1 MRCLYCGKP
10 LPLLKKLT
18 GGGEFCSDAH
28 RHKYQ
33 EEYNKLALSRL
44 LQAQTGLGESGGSG
58 LPGSGGGGFRQLTAP
73 TPPPPLALRALAPP
87 ALPAPPANKLENRP
101 EPPPPVAA
109 RTLAPAPPPP
119 PDPQEANFLVRKH
132 APLPPEG
139 SPGFKKVELAF
150 EFEPPKPEVWSHSP
164 DLGFLPFEWAAVVPV
179 EAAASAL
186 PDPPDAPAWRHPQEI
201 RVPTEPRPA
210 SEAMASVESFAVV
223 AMFPRMGQ
231 VSLAPRFPL
240 QARDKIR
247 MDATLVFR
255 QRPGELRLTG
265 VRDWELKLSA
275 PVWRP
280 DFTTIAAPART
291 LIPASKPPADEA
303 RLTEKPIQ
311 AKLRQRTP
319 VSQVREMQQPVARDS
334 ADKVEVFIDLSA
346 FGILDQRTERHK

>member
-1 MRCLYCGKP
+1 M
-10 LPLLKKLT
+10 
-18 GGGEFCSDAH
+18 
-28 RHKYQ
+28 
-33 EEYNKLALSRL
+33 
-44 LQAQTGLGESGGSG
+44 
-58 LPGSGGGGFRQLTAP
+58 
-73 TPPPPLALRALAPP
+73 
-87 ALPAPPANKLENRP
+87 
-101 EPPPPVAA
+101 
-109 RTLAPAPPPP
+109 
-119 PDPQEANFLVRKH
+119 
-132 APLPPEG
+132 
-139 SPGFKKVELAF
+139 
-150 EFEPPKPEVWSHSP
+150 
-164 DLGFLPFEWAAVVPV
+164 
-179 EAAASAL
+179 
-186 PDPPDAPAWRHPQEI
+186 
-201 RVPTEPRPA
+201 PTEPRPA

-291 LIPASKPPADEA
+291 LIPASNLPADEA

-319 VSQVREMQQPVARDS
+319 VSQVQEMQQPVARDS